1 MHMTPLPLVVLGGE
15 VAVASVGALLPF
27 SAAAALAVYLASV
40 WTVHSIWATSLVV
53 DVTLRAAHFS

>member
-1 MHMTPLPLVVLGGE
+1 MNLTPLLLAVLGGA

-27 SAAAALAVYLASV
+27 PAAADLAAYLASM
-40 WTVHSIWATSLVV
+40 WTVHSIWVTLIAA